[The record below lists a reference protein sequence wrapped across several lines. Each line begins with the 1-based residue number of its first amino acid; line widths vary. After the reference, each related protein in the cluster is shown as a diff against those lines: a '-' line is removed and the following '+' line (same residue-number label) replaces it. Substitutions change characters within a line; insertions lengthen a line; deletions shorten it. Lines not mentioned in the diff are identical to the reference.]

1 MSAPFDLEV
10 SPPSAELLEIA
21 RQELRETPE
30 VRAAAIEELRKSLKA
45 STELNFPDDD
55 EFLLSYLRP
64 CHFYV
69 DSALKLMRNVAEF
82 QKSHHD
88 LLHNLM
94 PADLKDEMTNH
105 NLVTVLTNRDQK
117 GRRMVIVRMGEVWD
131 PKAVHEDKIFAILYT
146 IHKLAIL
153 EPATQIN
160 GIVVIYDFAG
170 LGMKQVK
177 GMSPSASKRLL
188 TFIQEAA
195 PVRMKAVHFVNE
207 PMLFNMVWALMKPF
221 VKEKLK
227 NRMFFHG
234 EDRKKLHKHIN
245 PECLPPSYGGTL
257 PELNYG
263 SKDWYPAMEKYND
276 AIKKFNS
283 AGFK

>member
-1 MSAPFDLEV
+1 
-10 SPPSAELLEIA
+10 
-21 RQELRETPE
+21 
-30 VRAAAIEELRKSLKA
+30 
-45 STELNFPDDD
+45 
-55 EFLLSYLRP
+55 
-64 CHFYV
+64 
-69 DSALKLMRNVAEF
+69 MRNVAEF
-82 QKSHHD
+82 QKSHHE

-94 PADLKDEMTNH
+94 PADLKNEITNF

-117 GRRMVIVRMGEVWD
+117 GRRMVVVRMGDVWD
-131 PKAVHEDKIFAILYT
+131 PKAVHEDKVFGILYT
-146 IHKLAIL
+146 IHKLAIM

-177 GMSPSASKRLL
+177 GMSPGGTKRLL

-227 NRMFFHG
+227 QRVSCGM
-234 EDRKKLHKHIN
+234 L
-245 PECLPPSYGGTL
+245 
-257 PELNYG
+257 
-263 SKDWYPAMEKYND
+263 
-276 AIKKFNS
+276 
-283 AGFK
+283 

>member
-1 MSAPFDLEV
+1 MSAPFDLETG
-10 SPPSAELLEIA
+10 PPSAELLEVA

-30 VRAAAIEELRKSLKA
+30 VRAAAIEELRKLLHA
-45 STELNFPDDD
+45 SSDLSFPDDD
-55 EFLLSYLRP
+55 DFLLFYLRP
-64 CHFYV
+64 SHFYPE
-69 DSALKLMRNVAEF
+69 SALKLMRNVAEF
-82 QKSHHD
+82 QKNHHD

-94 PADLKDEMTNH
+94 PADLKNEMTNY

-146 IHKLAIL
+146 IHKLAIM

-188 TFIQEAA
+188 SFIQEAA
-195 PVRMKAVHFVNE
+195 PLRMKAVHFVNE

-234 EDRKKLHKHIN
+234 EDRKKLFKHIN
-245 PECLPPSYGGTL
+245 PECLPANYGGTM
-257 PELNYG
+257 PELNYE
-263 SKDWYPAMEKYND
+263 SKDWYPAMEKYSD
-276 AIKKFNS
+276 FIKKFNS